1 MMPVLMAILP
11 TILQKIPNSTLFI
24 LGLAALIAL
33 LTTAVNRL
41 MTNPEQSKS
50 VRREVSEWS
59 RELRQ
64 AQRNGDKKTVEKL
77 MKKQQYIMQ
86 LQTRMMWNSMKVS
99 LLFIVPLL
107 IMWDILGGFYT
118 DPTTHKAIPIAYL
131 PGIGANL
138 PLPIFSSSLIWFY
151 LLCSLLCGTAFSHL
165 LGLMEVSE

>member
-1 MMPVLMAILP
+1 MLPVLMAILP
-11 TILQKIPNSTLFI
+11 TILQKIPYSTLFI

-33 LTTAVNRL
+33 LTTSVNRL

-50 VRREVSEWS
+50 VRREVGEWS
-59 RELRQ
+59 SALRQ

-107 IMWDILGGFYT
+107 LMWDILGQKNVLGG
-118 DPTTHKAIPIAYL
+118 HSIAYL

-138 PLPIFSSSLIWFY
+138 PLPIFSASLIWWY
-151 LLCSLLCGTAFSHL
+151 LLCSLLCGTVFSHL